1 MLGCWKSVSMG
12 LAGLL
17 GRVVVLVLAV
27 VGTAIFSYYLHIPE
41 RPPIFDNPGLSYS
54 DIVYGLFN
62 PIFRDMV
69 GYGGV
74 VRRES
79 IERLWFNSDMA
90 VELATGRRVCPLP
103 YRDYRFEYPPL
114 IGFLWMVSVCTSV
127 YLVLPDS
134 YTALEYFTLSKS
146 MAEVH
151 YGIHSA
157 VLVAFLAILI
167 VYMYRIAVLAE
178 LSWKRIV
185 LFLLLPSTVL
195 YTIYNWDAIPAAFTI
210 MAIYYMV
217 TRRYSVSGFMLGLG
231 ISAKL
236 LPIAPASVL
245 VYDMVQKYRKG
256 LVSRRQLVNMVVGI
270 AVAGLAP
277 YLAIL
282 AVSYN
287 GFIYFVE
294 HHAQWY
300 CENCIY
306 SLITWDIWS
315 PLNRVY
321 ATVSTALSLLLLLA
335 IDIDYTSHRQVI
347 GVAAVSMI
355 IVTALN
361 YVFSPQMMLM
371 ITPLAVLALEAR
383 HLPLLVLAD
392 TANFGIMALF
402 YKDAETRRWLANT
415 LGIGID
421 VKSSPWTPDSPVQ
434 IAAFTRNV
442 VLLIVAVNVAYGIY
456 RSRRGEGSSGGRS
469 AESSGIA

>member
-1 MLGCWKSVSMG
+1 
-12 LAGLL
+12 
-17 GRVVVLVLAV
+17 
-27 VGTAIFSYYLHIPE
+27 
-41 RPPIFDNPGLSYS
+41 
-54 DIVYGLFN
+54 
-62 PIFRDMV
+62 
-69 GYGGV
+69 
-74 VRRES
+74 
-79 IERLWFNSDMA
+79 
-90 VELATGRRVCPLP
+90 
-103 YRDYRFEYPPL
+103 
-114 IGFLWMVSVCTSV
+114 
-127 YLVLPDS
+127 
-134 YTALEYFTLSKS
+134 
-146 MAEVH
+146 
-151 YGIHSA
+151 
-157 VLVAFLAILI
+157 
-167 VYMYRIAVLAE
+167 
-178 LSWKRIV
+178 
-185 LFLLLPSTVL
+185 
-195 YTIYNWDAIPAAFTI
+195 
-210 MAIYYMV
+210 
-217 TRRYSVSGFMLGLG
+217 
-231 ISAKL
+231 
-236 LPIAPASVL
+236 
-245 VYDMVQKYRKG
+245 
-256 LVSRRQLVNMVVGI
+256 VGI